1 MLIMLDIQ
9 LPFISHLVFV
19 NY

>member
-9 LPFISHLVFV
+9 LPLYITSGVC
-19 NY
+19 